1 MRRSNCAKISSSLGF
16 CCPMILLTSWSWVCS
31 IVSNRAHVSSPVID
45 LILSVKGEA
54 NGILR
59 LAARHQHSAKLMTTR
74 SRAVA
79 TRSEASWGLFRVSR
93 RRIGV
98 CPGRFGP
105 ELPKRAVRVV
115 CERQA
120 REGGA
125 CGVQTRARGVQTRA
139 RGRRNRG
146 EVVLDL
152 IPGGRLRPRRH
163 AFFCPGCCGTTVPA
177 SAFSLGRASGPT
189 RSWAT

>member
-1 MRRSNCAKISSSLGF
+1 MWRFNCAKISSSLGF

-31 IVSNRAHVSSPVID
+31 IVSNRAHASSPIID

-59 LAARHQHSAKLMTTR
+59 LAARHQHSAKLTTTR

-79 TRSEASWGLFRVSR
+79 TRSEASWVLFRVSR

-115 CERQA
+115 CEPQA
-120 REGGA
+120 REGG
-125 CGVQTRARGVQTRA
+125 ARGVQTRA

-163 AFFCPGCCGTTVPA
+163 AFFCPGCCGTTVPV
-177 SAFSLGRASGPT
+177 SAFSPGRASGPT

>member
-1 MRRSNCAKISSSLGF
+1 
-16 CCPMILLTSWSWVCS
+16 MILLTSWSWVCS
-31 IVSNRAHVSSPVID
+31 IVSNRAHASSPVID

-59 LAARHQHSAKLMTTR
+59 LAARHQHSAKLTTTR

-139 RGRRNRG
+139 RGVQTRARGRRNRG